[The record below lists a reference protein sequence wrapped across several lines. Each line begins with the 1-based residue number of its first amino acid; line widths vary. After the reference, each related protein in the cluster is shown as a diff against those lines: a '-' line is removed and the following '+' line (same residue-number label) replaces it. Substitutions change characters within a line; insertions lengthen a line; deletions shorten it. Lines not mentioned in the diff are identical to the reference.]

1 MAINSTSIQLSWQ
14 RPATPNGVIVNYSL
28 EYYIASDGAPPSS
41 SIMVAPTMTSYDVS
55 GLNEFTEYTFRL
67 AAVTIGEGPLA
78 SATEMTLEDGKDN
91 NLSCA
96 NRNLQTL

>member
-1 MAINSTSIQLSWQ
+1 
-14 RPATPNGVIVNYSL
+14 
-28 EYYIASDGAPPSS
+28 
-41 SIMVAPTMTSYDVS
+41 MVLPTMTSYDVI

-67 AAVTIGEGPLA
+67 AAVTIGPGPEA
-78 SATEMTLEDGKDN
+78 SVNETTLEDGKDN

>member
-1 MAINSTSIQLSWQ
+1 MATNSTSILLSWQ
-14 RPATPNGVIVNYSL
+14 RPATPNGVIVNYYL
-28 EYYIASDGAPPSS
+28 EYYITSDGAPPSS
-41 SIMVAPTMTSYDVS
+41 PVTVPPTMTSYDVI

-67 AAVTIGEGPLA
+67 AAVTIGRGPLA
-78 SATEMTLEDGKDN
+78 SATETTLEDGKDN